1 MTCFRK
7 TKKWFLNNQ
16 KQKTIIKMRQTKHEQ
31 NEGQYNNMKVSIN
44 HTRRLLK
51 GTALQKE

>member
-1 MTCFRK
+1 
-7 TKKWFLNNQ
+7 
-16 KQKTIIKMRQTKHEQ
+16 MRQTKHEQ